1 LYSNSVLWGMISQ
14 TPIPA
19 SLWNTVPP
27 KAQAAV
33 SALVGSLEQRMAELE
48 AENAELRRR
57 LEQLEHELQKIHQRK
72 KHPQNG
78 RIDPKV
84 PRTDRR
90 RKEHRKHPGTFRP
103 EPPPGTEFT
112 EHDVRPQ
119 QCSHCGATD
128 LEPTGQFEDHFVAD
142 IPEPKIEWHRYRRHV
157 YRCRCCEQTCQG
169 RGDLELPGSHIGPRA
184 RLLTC
189 YSRAHLGISL
199 GKTQNLLHDFFGLT
213 VSRAGLLGHLHWGG
227 QLFAPVVEELLELLR
242 QSPVVQGD
250 ETGWRINGKTAW
262 AWCFRDPRLALFLID
277 RHRSRDVI
285 VRVLGE
291 SFAGT
296 LVSDFYAAY
305 NGLDCAKQRC
315 LVHLLRE
322 LAKLREELPWQSV
335 RAFIQPLIDLF
346 RDAIQLGK
354 DREKLGHAAFHEAYK
369 LIIDRFDDLMLKTQT
384 RHPDCLRIWK
394 RLYKHCDEL
403 FTFLDDSRVPADN
416 NGTERDIRSLAAA
429 RSDGGT
435 HRTDW
440 SAAAFARIKSI
451 IVTSMKN
458 GVRFIEYGTE
468 VVRAKLRGE
477 RLPLP
482 LAATTDTS

>member
-1 LYSNSVLWGMISQ
+1 M
-14 TPIPA
+14 TARPPIPA
-19 SLWNTVPP
+19 SLWDAIPP
-27 KAQAAV
+27 EAQAAIL
-33 SALVGSLEQRMAELE
+33 AHLVSLERRIADLE

-57 LEQLEHELQKIHQRK
+57 LAQVEHQLQNIRRRGQR
-72 KHPQNG
+72 PS
-78 RIDPKV
+78 RRRDPTQG

-90 RKEHRKHPGTFRP
+90 RKEHRHHPGSFRP
-103 EPPPGTEFT
+103 EPPPGTVFI

-119 QCSHCGATD
+119 QCAHCGAHD
-128 LEPTGQFEDHFVAD
+128 LESTGQFQDHFVAD
-142 IPEPKIEWHRYRRHV
+142 LPEPKLEWHRYRRHI
-157 YRCRCCEQTCQG
+157 YRCRCCQRTCQG

-199 GKTQNLLHDFFGLT
+199 GKTRDLLHDFFGLT
-213 VSRAGLLGHLHWGG
+213 ISRPGLLGHLRWGG
-227 QLFAPVVEELLELLR
+227 QLFAPVVDELQELLR

-250 ETGWRINGKTAW
+250 ETGWRIDGQPAW

-277 RHRSRDVI
+277 RHRSRDVLI
-285 VRVLGE
+285 RVLGE

-335 RAFIQPLIDLF
+335 KAFIQPLIELF
-346 RDAIQLGK
+346 QDAIQLGK
-354 DREKLGHAAFHEAYK
+354 DRDKLGPAKFREAYQR
-369 LIIDRFDDLMLKTQT
+369 IIDRFDELMLETHS
-384 RHPDCLRIWK
+384 RHPDCVRIWK

-403 FTFLDDSRVPADN
+403 FTFLDDPAVPADN

-429 RSDGGT
+429 RNDGGT
-435 HRTDW
+435 HRADW
-440 SAAAFARIKSI
+440 SAAAFARLKSV
-451 IVTSMKN
+451 IVTGMKN
-458 GVRFIEYGTE
+458 QVRFIRYGIE

-482 LAATTDTS
+482 LAPTPDTS

>member
-1 LYSNSVLWGMISQ
+1 MVARP
-14 TPIPA
+14 PIPA
-19 SLWNTVPP
+19 SLWDTVPSV
-27 KAQAAV
+27 AQAAIL
-33 SALVGSLEQRMAELE
+33 AHIASLEQRIADLE
-48 AENAELRRR
+48 AENADQRRR
-57 LEQLEHELQKIHQRK
+57 LAQVEHQLQTIRQRGK
-72 KHPQNG
+72 RPSHRRDEPHG
-78 RIDPKV
+78 
-84 PRTDRR
+84 PRADRR
-90 RKEHRKHPGTFRP
+90 RKEHRRHPGCFRP
-103 EPPPGTEFT
+103 EPPPGTVFL

-119 QCSHCGATD
+119 QCSHCGACD
-128 LEPTGQFEDHFVAD
+128 LEPTGRFEDHFVAD
-142 IPEPKIEWHRYRRHV
+142 IPEPKLEWHRYRRYV
-157 YRCRCCEQTCQG
+157 YRCRGCQRTCQG
-169 RGDLELPGSHIGPRA
+169 RGDLELPGAHIGPRA
-184 RLLTC
+184 RLLSC

-199 GKTQNLLHDFFGLT
+199 GKTRDLLHDFFGLT
-213 VSRAGLLGHLHWGG
+213 LSRAGLLGHLRWGG
-227 QLFAPVVEELLELLR
+227 QLFAPVVDELQELLR

-250 ETGWRINGKTAW
+250 ETGWRIDGQPCW

-277 RHRSRDVI
+277 RHRSGDVLI
-285 VRVLGE
+285 RALGE

-346 RDAIQLGK
+346 RDAIPLGK
-354 DREKLGHAAFHEAYK
+354 DREALGPTKFHEAYK
-369 LIIDRFDDLMLKTQT
+369 QIIDRFDELMLGTRS
-384 RHPDCLRIWK
+384 RHPDCVRIWK

-403 FTFLDDSRVPADN
+403 FTFLDDPAVPADN

-435 HRTDW
+435 HRADW
-440 SAAAFARIKSI
+440 SAAAFARLKSV
-451 IVTSMKN
+451 IVTGMKN
-458 GVRFIEYGTE
+458 QVRFIQYGIE

-482 LAATTDTS
+482 LAATPDTS

>member
-1 LYSNSVLWGMISQ
+1 MDDRQQFVDRI
-14 TPIPA
+14 
-19 SLWNTVPP
+19 
-27 KAQAAV
+27 
-33 SALVGSLEQRMAELE
+33 AELE

-57 LEQLEHELQKIHQRK
+57 LALLEHELQKIHQRGKRTRNGDNDQK
-72 KHPQNG
+72 KS
-78 RIDPKV
+78 RS
-84 PRTDRR
+84 DRR
-90 RKEHRKHPGTFRP
+90 RKKHRKHPGSFRP
-103 EPPPGTEFT
+103 EPPPDTVFI

-119 QCSHCGATD
+119 QCSQCGGSD
-128 LEPTGQFEDHFVAD
+128 LEPTGQFEDHIVAD
-142 IPEPKIEWHRYRRHV
+142 IPEPKIEWHRYRRHI
-157 YRCRCCEQTCQG
+157 YQCRCCQQTCQS

-189 YSRAHLGISL
+189 YARAHLGISL

-213 VSRAGLLGHLHWGG
+213 VSRAGLLGHLRWGG

-242 QSPVVQGD
+242 HSPVVQGD
-250 ETGWRINGKTAW
+250 ETGWRINGQSAW

-277 RHRSRDVI
+277 RHRSRDVL

-305 NGLDCAKQRC
+305 NGLACDKQRC

-354 DREKLGHAAFHEAYK
+354 DRSKLGAKAFDQAHQAI
-369 LIIDRFDDLMLKTQT
+369 LDRFDNLLLTT
-384 RHPDCLRIWK
+384 HSRHPDCLRIWR
-394 RLYKHCDEL
+394 RLFNHCHEL
-403 FTFLDDSRVPADN
+403 FTFLDNPQVPADN
-416 NGTERDIRSLAAA
+416 NGCERDIRSLAAA
-429 RSDGGT
+429 RNDGGT
-435 HRTDW
+435 HRVEW
-440 SAAAFARIKSI
+440 SATAFARLKSV
-451 IVTSMKN
+451 IVTGMKN
-458 GVRFIEYGTE
+458 GVRFASYGIK

-477 RLPLP
+477 PLPLP
-482 LAATTDTS
+482 IAT